1 MPSVCTVYN
10 TFITWFF
17 LHSTL
22 ERQKRET
29 KKNLET
35 SHIESK

>member
-1 MPSVCTVYN
+1 MSSVCTVYN
-10 TFITWFF
+10 TFITWYF
-17 LHSTL
+17 LHITL

>member
-1 MPSVCTVYN
+1 MPSVCTLCN
-10 TFITWFF
+10 IFITWFF

-22 ERQKRET
+22 ERQRET

-35 SHIESK
+35 SHIEIK